1 MNGNAMHPCGCACG
15 VCMGMSL
22 EDAVARQGGE
32 DSGDEL
38 VIDRLRAEVRRL
50 EAENA
55 ALKNPPQT
63 QEREPGAAGPE
74 WSDVIHRGWCMG
86 EFYGPCVHG
95 RDPYTRCDEDDA
107 EDPCNTLTP
116 REAFARKV
124 AEEAKTDLREALEK
138 AVAAL
143 DKMMT
148 EKAESLAQVEV
159 LAAQYQVA
167 CRERD
172 ALAEMLREVCALI

>member
-22 EDAVARQGGE
+22 EDALARQGGE

-50 EAENA
+50 EAE
-55 ALKNPPQT
+55 
-63 QEREPGAAGPE
+63 
-74 WSDVIHRGWCMG
+74 
-86 EFYGPCVHG
+86 
-95 RDPYTRCDEDDA
+95 
-107 EDPCNTLTP
+107 
-116 REAFARKV
+116 
-124 AEEAKTDLREALEK
+124 
-138 AVAAL
+138 
-143 DKMMT
+143 
-148 EKAESLAQVEV
+148 KAETLAQVEV
-159 LAAQYQVA
+159 LAREYQVA